1 MHVQTELMH
10 SEGVGV
16 GQSTLGVGHLSTKHM
31 SWEENVVGRNWR
43 EKNEGDG
50 SDANTH
56 YVCMNTGKIFL
67 ELILVETHST

>member
-43 EKNEGDG
+43 EENEGMDLMQIRTMY
-50 SDANTH
+50 AWT
-56 YVCMNTGKIFL
+56 
-67 ELILVETHST
+67 LVKYF